1 MIPKT
6 CKLEYFIRNMKPAT
20 GDGIEAFNYKNALYL
35 YERVSLRFESIFRR
49 INELFIKNRYVK
61 GGLNLWQMYM

>member
-20 GDGIEAFNYKNALYL
+20 GDGIEAFNYKNAVLI
-35 YERVSLRFESIFRR
+35 VPMS
-49 INELFIKNRYVK
+49 
-61 GGLNLWQMYM
+61 